1 MKKILFLI
9 VFIGFGVQTSFGQEN
24 IKTMFYNLLNFSSA
38 PPENRTEILN
48 DILANYE
55 PDIFMVCELELPQ
68 DASQILTNSFNYTTA
83 NIQSV
88 PFQFNTS
95 GISSIHQLVYYDADK
110 LTLIDSEIIQTN
122 VRDINHYQFQLNTN
136 SETILDVFVAHFKAA
151 QGFSNEQQR
160 LFEANQF
167 VNYVGNLP
175 QNSNIIF
182 GGDFN
187 LYSAFEPAFQTITEG
202 TQNID
207 FLDPIDEIG
216 AWNNNSQFAQVHTQ
230 STRSSNNDFEDFGAG
245 GGLDD
250 RFDFIFISD
259 NLKNQNNPVRYVE
272 NSYAAFGNNG
282 NCFNDNISDTDCFG
296 VYNQELRNLLY
307 LMSDHLPVVMSLEI
321 DENFLSKKNFQLE
334 DLISFSNGNIVKD
347 ILALNFNNNVQ
358 DKKISIY
365 NALGQEFYQSNVKSN
380 DVEIDVS
387 EYSVGVYFLKLEG
400 INHAL
405 KFLKSN

>member
-1 MKKILFLI
+1 M
-9 VFIGFGVQTSFGQEN
+9 SFGQTN
-24 IKTMFYNLLNFSSA
+24 IKTMFYNLLNFSTA
-38 PPENRTEILN
+38 PPENRAEILN

-68 DASQILTNSFNYTTA
+68 DGGEILTNSFNYTTA

-95 GISSIHQLVYYDADK
+95 GISTIHQLVYYDADK
-110 LTLIDSEIIQTN
+110 LTFVDSEIIQTN
-122 VRDINHYQFQLNTN
+122 IRDINHYQFQLNTN

-167 VNYVGNLP
+167 INYVETLP
-175 QNSNIIF
+175 ADSNIIF

-187 LYSAFEPAFQTITEG
+187 LYSALEPAFQVITSG
-202 TQNID
+202 TEDIN

-230 STRSSNNDFEDFGAG
+230 STRSSNDDFDDFGAG

-259 NLKNQNNPVRYVE
+259 NLKNQNNPIRYVE

-282 NCFNDNISDTDCFG
+282 NCFNDNISDNDCYG
-296 VYNQELRNLLY
+296 AYNQNLRNLLY

-321 DENFLSKKNFQLE
+321 DENFLKSKDFDIE
-334 DLISFSNGNIVKD
+334 DLISFSNGNIVQD
-347 ILALNFNNNVQ
+347 ILALNFNTNVQ
-358 DKKISIY
+358 NKKFSIY
-365 NALGQEFYQSNVKSN
+365 NALGQEIHQSSVIAKH
-380 DVEIDVS
+380 VEVDVS

-400 INHAL
+400 VNHAL